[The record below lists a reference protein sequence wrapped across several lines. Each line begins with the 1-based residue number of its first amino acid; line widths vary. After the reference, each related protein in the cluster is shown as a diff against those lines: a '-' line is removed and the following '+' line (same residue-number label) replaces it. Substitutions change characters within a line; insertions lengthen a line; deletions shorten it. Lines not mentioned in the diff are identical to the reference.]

1 MNLNLNST
9 NTTNNFLNNTDNQI
23 DIDEKS
29 GDDEEF
35 EIETE

>member
-1 MNLNLNST
+1 MNHECKIEINKIDEDYLIDLK
-9 NTTNNFLNNTDNQI
+9 I

-29 GDDEEF
+29 GEEEEF